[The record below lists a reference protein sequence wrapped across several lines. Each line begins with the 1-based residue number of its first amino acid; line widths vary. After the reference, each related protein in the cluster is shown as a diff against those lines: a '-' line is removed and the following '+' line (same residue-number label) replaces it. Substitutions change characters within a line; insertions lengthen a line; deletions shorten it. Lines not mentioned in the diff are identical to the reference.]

1 MHEQFLIT
9 FGQCHV
15 GPILCWIIRIFLG
28 MWCFPESFPGKKKW
42 HFFLQERISNLSG
55 CFKHHAP
62 AISLHPTKLKEMGS
76 PAIYF
81 LLSPSFTQGDQK
93 ASFLPSWKL
102 LGMELPPHPIFLITQ
117 GQSVVYGLLR
127 ALRPSQ
133 QVHETNKQKKNY
145 FNKYWHDLPFAKCFD
160 ISTYGAETVAGKIAR
175 LLAIMKSK
183 SSNTASI
190 HLVLHHHPL
199 TLKKCQSN

>member
-1 MHEQFLIT
+1 
-9 FGQCHV
+9 
-15 GPILCWIIRIFLG
+15 
-28 MWCFPESFPGKKKW
+28 
-42 HFFLQERISNLSG
+42 
-55 CFKHHAP
+55 
-62 AISLHPTKLKEMGS
+62 
-76 PAIYF
+76 
-81 LLSPSFTQGDQK
+81 
-93 ASFLPSWKL
+93 
-102 LGMELPPHPIFLITQ
+102 MELPPHPIFLITQ

-133 QVHETNKQKKNY
+133 QVHETNKQKKTILINI
-145 FNKYWHDLPFAKCFD
+145 HDLPFAKCFD

-175 LLAIMKSK
+175 LLAVMKSK